1 MFAER
6 RMRVCLYVVALVVAV
21 TAAARQV
28 PGQIRAFAKVD
39 PNASSTNRSAEVYD
53 ADRDVFTPVRGTM
66 VVARSSHA
74 ATLLQNAKVLIT
86 GGYKDGYLA
95 TAELYDP
102 DLGTLVATDGKM
114 TVARADHIATVLE
127 NGRVLVSGGTSGA
140 RILSSAEIYDP
151 SGDTFSATGSSLV
164 SARSSHTATLLS
176 DGTVLIVGGYDGSS
190 YLSSA
195 EIYDPADG
203 SFTATGSMTERR
215 AGHTATLLSDGKV
228 LIVGGR
234 NSGYLSSAEIYDPDT
249 GKFTG
254 ASAMATTRRGH
265 SATLLPNGKVLVTG
279 GFNGSYLS
287 SAEVFDPPLG
297 KFVTVSGGMIAAR
310 EGHAATLLT
319 SGKVLI
325 TGGRNAD
332 YLASAEL
339 YDPSAGTFASSPNS
353 MTAARRLHSATA
365 LSNGKVLVAGGLNAS
380 LLTFDVDSSDSDNQ
394 APNIV
399 MSNDSSTGF
408 VAYTGSG
415 VVVAFSTTTG
425 EVLKR
430 IQTGGRPAS
439 ATATPDGKTL
449 AVVSVQDNKIFL
461 IDMQALTLKSTVIFE
476 GAKYAQFAFGS
487 IISLSPDGQW
497 GYVSSSGTGE
507 VIKFSM
513 STGEEVGRLKGLQ
526 SPAQV
531 TVTPDG
537 ANLLV
542 VDVEA
547 VELVFADAGTMTY
560 KSAIDPT
567 GRVSSATLSIY
578 NKAVLDSSGTS
589 AILPVR
595 NSGGSSGSILVFS
608 VPSGEIFYSGSIG
621 VEPGFT
627 GLRPNGQ
634 DWVILNESS
643 ISLVM
648 VSDPGAHQEIAT
660 AAGSPLGSANV
671 AFSPDSTYAYYV
683 SSTKDLVFQH
693 DLSSQGV
700 VGQALVGDSPNVG
713 LEQPV
718 TVAVTPDGKVFAA
731 LEFIGNTVD
740 LLEEV
745 TALEG
750 TRFVLSGNQ
759 YSGVS
764 LLNLSDQSTTFTV
777 YALDNSGEVIAAD
790 DLVNPVE
797 IVLPAN
803 GQISAAISDI
813 FNFDPS
819 KDHTGRLEVFADQPK
834 VAGYISTAQ
843 IEATWFGYYLSR
855 MDGSPMFT
863 GQLYDWVIPEVVTAS
878 EQPVQFDFVSSNYS
892 EQTYDL
898 KHYTQDGTLAEAK
911 SDVTASPAKR
921 VEQTF
926 TDLFSSSGTRTVL
939 IAGGQNNGMT
949 TFSSAEK
956 LDATVP
962 KFSTTGSLKTPRR
975 GHTATL
981 LFDNKVLFAGGENGS
996 TVLNTAEIYDISGG
1010 DFAATDDTMTATRK
1024 HHTATLL
1031 ESGKVLIAGGED
1043 ATSASSTAEL
1053 YDPDED
1059 TFTATAGLMS
1069 KARTAHTATLLP
1081 NGKALIAGGMSGNA
1095 PIPQSDLFNPATGL
1109 FESTGSMLSARGFH
1123 TATRLVD
1130 GRILLAGG
1138 YNGTDYLNTAE
1149 IYDPTTGS
1157 CTATTGTMVAR
1168 RGRHTATL
1176 LSDGTVLLA
1185 GGSDTNGAVQSA
1197 ELYDPSSG
1205 TFAPAS
1211 EQMNS
1216 PRTGHSATVISKDE
1230 VILIGGTDGSDA
1242 LDTAETYNVSSG
1254 YFTAVTKTLNAARYN
1269 HTATALQYGGE
1280 GYVRATCKQGLLF
1293 TEFYSSTK
1301 DNAVMNGIDVNKYA
1315 GVTRLYSPQF
1325 ANIGSFKTYLTLINA
1340 HPEQDA
1346 RVTITLHAADGH
1358 VLGDSIFYTVPRN
1371 AKLRGDLS
1379 DLFARNPAARNSQG
1393 WLEVSSSAD
1402 RLVGTVSFN
1411 NSDDTFLTSYELSG
1425 TPLKQ
1430 FVFPLTTEDTEYQTA
1445 VAILNANDVST
1456 AVTLEL
1462 WNPDGSIDYTAVL
1475 TLQAHARIAQYL
1487 SDLFPGMKPRVAG
1500 NVRVRSDQPVH
1511 GLSLINDRELHFLA
1525 AVPAIPCP

>member
-6 RMRVCLYVVALVVAV
+6 RMRMSLFAV
-21 TAAARQV
+21 ILGLTLFAV
-28 PGQIRAFAKVD
+28 GPEVFGQIRTYAKVD
-39 PNASSTNRSAEVYD
+39 PNAAATNGSAEIYD
-53 ADRDVFTPVRGTM
+53 ANKGTFIPVAGAM
-66 VVARSSHA
+66 VGARSSHV
-74 ATLLQNAKVLIT
+74 ATLLQNAKVLVT
-86 GGYKDGYLA
+86 GGYNDGYLA

-114 TVARADHIATVLE
+114 TVARAGHTATVLE

-176 DGTVLIVGGYDGSS
+176 DGTVLIVGGYNGSS

-215 AGHTATLLSDGKV
+215 TGHTATLLSDGKV

-234 NSGYLSSAEIYDPDT
+234 NSGYLSSAETYDPDT

-265 SATLLPNGKVLVTG
+265 SATLLPSGKVLVAG

-287 SAEVFDPPLG
+287 SAELFDPSTG

-310 EGHAATLLT
+310 EGHAAVLLST
-319 SGKVLI
+319 GKVLV
-325 TGGRNAD
+325 TGGRNED
-332 YLASAEL
+332 YLVTAEL
-339 YDPSAGTFASSPNS
+339 YDPSAGTFASVPSL
-353 MTAARRLHSATA
+353 MTAARQLHTATA
-365 LSNGKVLVAGGLNAS
+365 LSDGRILIAGGLNTS
-380 LLTFDVDSSDSDNQ
+380 LLTFDLDITNGDNE
-394 APNIV
+394 APNIA

-408 VAYTGSG
+408 VAYSGSG
-415 VVVAFSTTTG
+415 VVVAFSTATG

-430 IQTGGRPAS
+430 IRTGGHPAA

-476 GAKYAQFAFGS
+476 GAKYAQFGFGS

-507 VIKFSM
+507 VIKFSI
-513 STGEEVGRLKGLQ
+513 STGQESTRLKGLQ
-526 SPAQV
+526 APAQV

-537 ANLLV
+537 STLLV

-560 KSAIDPT
+560 KSAFDPT
-567 GRVSSATLSIY
+567 GRVSNATLSIY
-578 NKAVLDSSGTS
+578 NKAVLDLTGAY
-589 AILPVR
+589 AILAVR
-595 NSGGSSGSILVFS
+595 SSSGSSGSILVFG
-608 VPSGEIFYSGSIG
+608 VPSAEVLYSGTIG
-621 VEPGFT
+621 VEPGYT

-634 DWVILNESS
+634 DWVVLNESS
-643 ISLVM
+643 ISLITCT
-648 VSDPGAHQEIAT
+648 DPKSHQEVRT
-660 AAGSPLGSANV
+660 AEGSPLGSSNI
-671 AFSPDSTYAYYV
+671 AFSPDSTHAYYV
-683 SSTKDLVFQH
+683 SSTADLVFQIN
-693 DLSSQGV
+693 LSSQGV

-718 TVAVTPDGKVFAA
+718 TVAVTPDGKVVAA

-740 LLEEV
+740 LLQEV

-750 TRFVLSGNQ
+750 TRFMLSGNQ

-777 YALDNSGEVIAAD
+777 YALDNSGEVISAD

-797 IVLPAN
+797 FVLPAN

-819 KDHTGRLEVFADQPK
+819 QDHTGRLEVFADQPK

-863 GQLYDWVIPEVVTAS
+863 GQLYDWIIPEVVTAS
-878 EQPVQFDFVSSNYS
+878 EAPVQFDFVSSNYS
-892 EQTYDL
+892 DQTYDL
-898 KHYTQDGTLAEAK
+898 KHYAQDGTLAEEK
-911 SDVTASPAKR
+911 TDITASPAKR

-981 LFDNKVLFAGGENGS
+981 LFDNKVLVAGGENGS

-1010 DFAATDDTMTATRK
+1010 DFAATDATMTAPRK

-1043 ATSASSTAEL
+1043 ATSARSTAEL

-1059 TFTATAGLMS
+1059 TFTATAGSMS
-1069 KARTAHTATLLP
+1069 KTRTAHTATLLP
-1081 NGKALIAGGMSGNA
+1081 NAKVLIAGGMSGNA
-1095 PIPQSDLFNPATGL
+1095 PVPQSDLFNPATGL
-1109 FESTGSMLSARGFH
+1109 FESTGAMLSARGFH

-1157 CTATTGTMVAR
+1157 CTAAAGTMVAR

-1185 GGSDTNGAVQSA
+1185 GGSDANGAVQSA
-1197 ELYDPSSG
+1197 ELYDPSTG
-1205 TFAPAS
+1205 TFAPAAK
-1211 EQMNS
+1211 QMNS

-1230 VILIGGTDGSDA
+1230 VILIGGFDGNDA
-1242 LDTAETYNVSSG
+1242 LDTAEIYDVSSRA
-1254 YFTAVTKTLNAARYN
+1254 FTAITKTLDAARYS

-1280 GYVRATCKQGLLF
+1280 GYVRAACKQGLLF

-1430 FVFPLTTEDTEYQTA
+1430 FVFPLTTEDTQYQTA
-1445 VAILNANDVST
+1445 VAILNANDVAT

-1475 TLQAHARIAQYL
+1475 TLQPHARTAQYL

-1500 NVRVRSDQPVH
+1500 NVRVRSDRPVH

-1525 AVPAIPCP
+1525 AVPAIPFP